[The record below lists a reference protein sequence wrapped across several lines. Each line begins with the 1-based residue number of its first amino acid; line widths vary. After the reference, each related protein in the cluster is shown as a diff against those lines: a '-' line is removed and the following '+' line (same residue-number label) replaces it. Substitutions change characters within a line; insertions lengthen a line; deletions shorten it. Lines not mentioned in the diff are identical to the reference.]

1 MFNSDLCW
9 VLIWRIELVFC
20 AFLVVDLRNGVLDF
34 GAEIVWWLRKLRKL
48 IENDTLKM
56 YCFNVV

>member
-20 AFLVVDLRNGVLDF
+20 AFLVDLRNGVLDF

-48 IENDTLKM
+48 IENETLKM